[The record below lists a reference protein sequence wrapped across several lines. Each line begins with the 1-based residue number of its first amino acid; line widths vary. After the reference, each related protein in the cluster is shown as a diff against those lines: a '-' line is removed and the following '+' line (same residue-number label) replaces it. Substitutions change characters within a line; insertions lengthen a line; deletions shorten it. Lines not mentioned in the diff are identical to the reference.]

1 MKIHQLSLFLENRP
15 GKLTE
20 ATRVLA
26 QAGINVLT
34 LSLADTREY
43 GILRLIVRDWT
54 HAQKALENAGFVVN
68 VTEVTAIE
76 VEDRPGGLAAILE
89 SLETAR
95 VNIEYMYA
103 FTFRTGDK
111 ALLVFRFDNADA
123 AIACLRARGVN
134 VLDSVEL
141 FARAEA

>member
-1 MKIHQLSLFLENRP
+1 MNIHQLSLFLENRP

-26 QAGINVLT
+26 QANINVLT

-43 GILRLIVRDWT
+43 GILRLIVRDWA
-54 HAQKALENAGFVVN
+54 HAQKALEDAGFVVN

-89 SLETAR
+89 LLETAR

-111 ALLVFRFDNADA
+111 ALLVFRFDNPDA
-123 AIACLRARGVN
+123 AIECLRTRGIN

-141 FARAEA
+141 FARAEV